1 MGFWNVS
8 TTEPTRKFRFMIAA
22 SSGLKQLNDRW
33 WWATSVQ
40 KPKMTVNT
48 NSYQLTNHKFNFPGI
63 VTWDPI
69 SITMVD
75 PGNQALMYFEA
86 LSLEYRPPSDPYGS
100 TYGGFRKEPDP
111 EFGHDPAEGGEAP
124 SIDKIEI
131 IQYSAGG
138 TPLETWSLH
147 GAFISGLDFGELA
160 YSDDGLV
167 QITLSITYDYATLE
181 ADFQK

>member
-22 SSGLKQLNDRW
+22 SSGIPFLNDRW

-75 PGNQALMYFEA
+75 PGNQALIYFKT
-86 LSLEYRPPSDPYGS
+86 LMLEYRPPTDPDGEPF
-100 TYGGFRKEPDP
+100 GGFRKEPDTEP
-111 EFGHDPAEGGEAP
+111 GLNEPA

-131 IQYSAGG
+131 IQYSAEGH
-138 TPLETWSLH
+138 PIETWSLH

-167 QITLSITYDYATLE
+167 EITLNITYDYATLE